1 MKGNYMKN
9 STNNEIRN
17 ALKILGVIGEVKLT
31 TVTIDRIA
39 VYVNGEYFG
48 IWDTEKKTFVD

>member
-1 MKGNYMKN
+1 MKN

-17 ALKILGVIGEVKLT
+17 ALKILGVEGEVKLT
-31 TVTIDRIA
+31 AITIDRIA

-48 IWDTEKKTFVD
+48 IWDTVKKTFVD